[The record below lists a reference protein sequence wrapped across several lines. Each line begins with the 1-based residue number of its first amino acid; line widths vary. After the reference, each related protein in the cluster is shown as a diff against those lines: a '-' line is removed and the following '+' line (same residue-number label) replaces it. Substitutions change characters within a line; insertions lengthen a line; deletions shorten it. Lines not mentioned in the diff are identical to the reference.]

1 LPGYIYCS
9 RILKKEKAKKMPEL
23 PEVENIV
30 QGLRKII
37 LKKRLVKLESF
48 RDDFFACRKKMVEV
62 EKGIIRE
69 AKRRGKWIIIEMDD
83 NNALLLHLGMS
94 GQLIFAK
101 GDCPIPK
108 YALLEFV
115 LEHGERL
122 FYCDMRRFGKFDIIP
137 IQQLCDCKP
146 LKDLGVEPL
155 TKDLDRIL
163 LSEML
168 NKSKRQIK
176 DFLLD
181 QKKIAGLGN
190 IYACEILFDSKIS
203 PFKPANALTM
213 NEVNRLCKSIQ
224 QVLKRAVEKG
234 GSTIKNYVNATGE
247 KGSYQLS
254 HKVYGRE
261 GEKCFFCSTTIK
273 REKQHGRSTYF
284 CPECQK
290 LR

>member
-1 LPGYIYCS
+1 
-9 RILKKEKAKKMPEL
+9 MPEL

-37 LKKRLVKLESF
+37 LKKRLVKLQSF
-48 RDDFFACRKKMVEV
+48 RDDFFACMEKMAEL
-62 EKGIIRE
+62 EKGIIQDI
-69 AKRRGKWIIIEMDD
+69 KRRGKWIIIEIDG

-101 GDCPIPK
+101 GDCPTPK
-108 YALLEFV
+108 YTLLEFV
-115 LEHGERL
+115 LENGERL
-122 FYCDMRRFGKFDIIP
+122 FYSDMRRFGKFDIIP
-137 IQQLCDCKP
+137 IQQLCHCKP

-155 TKDLDRIL
+155 TEDLDSIL
-163 LSEML
+163 LSEKL

-176 DFLLD
+176 DFLLE
-181 QKKIAGLGN
+181 QNKIAGLGN
-190 IYACEILFDSKIS
+190 IYVCEILFDSKIS
-203 PFKPANALTM
+203 PFKPADALTFG
-213 NEVNRLCKSIQ
+213 EVSRLCESIKR
-224 QVLKRAVEKG
+224 VLKQAVEKG
-234 GSTIKNYVNATGE
+234 GSTISSYVNATGE
-247 KGSYQLS
+247 RGSYQLS

-261 GEKCFFCSTTIK
+261 GEKCLFCSATIK